1 MRLKSISEKAML
13 LKLTTTFCILVL
25 ADLVVCSQDTTK
37 QIFTPLVNEVIDL
50 DPAKVNENKVK
61 ITNFNQVQINE
72 APGSVYVITADDIE
86 KHGYRDLTEVL
97 IDIPGFNIATDVQ
110 NGTGIAV
117 RGAWASEAKILVMVD
132 GMIMNDMSYG
142 SFIIGGRI
150 PLLNVERIEIIR
162 GASSSIYGGIAGLGV
177 INIITKEGNY
187 SKNSTFMF
195 DAGFSGDEISSS
207 RLTFANTSYLLN
219 DFELSLSGSIYTGNR
234 SNQIYTHPDSTIT
247 DFSDSS
253 RVDDAFLQ
261 MNLRRKSFAYKVLY
275 DDYNFQATHEGI
287 YSLCRTFINDISFD
301 KKFGKFYLNT
311 GFNLKEQIPWNTQ
324 YGDPL
329 IYDLQNLK
337 TRRITFHTTT
347 NFEISD
353 KLNVLAG
360 VVYYND
366 YMRYYRPHLILNTG
380 NTSESFHALAGFG
393 EVSLKTKYF
402 NLFAGGRVDLYES
415 FDPNFSPRISIT
427 KEFKAWHYKL
437 IYGESFK
444 IPTLQNINLAWF
456 NTDPI
461 KPEKIEDYQV
471 ELGFKNANH
480 FINVGGFYTRI
491 QDVIVY
497 GYDLGT
503 YTESYVNNGDISYA
517 GAEVSMQNKFNKFT
531 LKTGYAYYELMHS
544 TGSDFLADT
553 ADIKV
558 GALAIPSH
566 KLTARLLYDLND
578 KNTISLNYI
587 FQSSRKSVEQINA
600 TTEEYAYVQYDPTHL
615 VDLLF
620 QSRGIFKVVDLTAG
634 VKNILNTRNH
644 YTYPMSGGYTTSMG
658 MGREIF
664 VQIKVN
670 L

>member
-1 MRLKSISEKAML
+1 ML
-13 LKLTTTFCILVL
+13 LKLTTTLCILTGV
-25 ADLVVCSQDTTK
+25 DFLVFSQDTTK
-37 QIFTPLVNEVIDL
+37 QIFTPLVNEVIGI

-61 ITNFNQVQINE
+61 ITNLNQVQINE
-72 APGSVYVITADDIE
+72 APGSVYVVTADDIL

-142 SFIIGGRI
+142 SFIVGGRI

-187 SKNSTFMF
+187 SKNSSFVV
-195 DAGFSGDEISSS
+195 DAGFSGDEISAS

-234 SNQIYTHPDSTIT
+234 SNEKYTHPDSTFT

-261 MNLRRKSFAYKVLY
+261 MNLRRKSFAYKVIY

-287 YSLCRTFINDISFD
+287 YSLCRTFINEFSFD
-301 KKFGKFYLNT
+301 KKFGKLSVSSS
-311 GFNLKEQIPWNTQ
+311 FNLKDQIPWNTQ

-337 TRRITFHTTT
+337 TRRITLSTLANYEF
-347 NFEISD
+347 ND

-360 VVYYND
+360 AVYYND
-366 YMRYYRPHLILNTG
+366 FMRYYRPHLILNTG
-380 NTSESFHALAGFG
+380 NTSEGFNALAGFA
-393 EVSLKTKYF
+393 EISWRMRYF
-402 NLFAGGRVDLYES
+402 NLFAGGRLDLYES
-415 FDPNFSPRISIT
+415 FDPNFSPRVSIT
-427 KEFKAWHYKL
+427 KEFKSWHYKL

-456 NTDPI
+456 NTEAI
-461 KPEKIEDYQV
+461 KPEKIEDYQI
-471 ELGFKNANH
+471 ELGYKNANH
-480 FINVGGFYTRI
+480 FIHVGGFYTRI

-503 YTESYVNNGDISYA
+503 FTESYVNNGDVSYA
-517 GAEVSMQNKFNKFT
+517 GTEVSMQNKFNKFT
-531 LKTGYAYYELMHS
+531 VKTGYAYYEFMHS

-553 ADIKV
+553 ADITV
-558 GALAIPSH
+558 GALAIPKH
-566 KLTARLLYDLND
+566 KLTARFLYDLND

-587 FQSSRKSVEQINA
+587 FQSSRTSVEQVDAN
-600 TTEEYAYVQYDPTHL
+600 TEEYAYLTYSPTHL
-615 VDLLF
+615 IDLIF
-620 QSRGIFKVVDLTAG
+620 QSRSIYKVLDLTLG

-644 YTYPMSGGYTTSMG
+644 YTYPMSGGYAASMG
-658 MGREIF
+658 MGREFF
-664 VQIKVN
+664 VQVKVN

>member
-1 MRLKSISEKAML
+1 ML

-25 ADLVVCSQDTTK
+25 ADHLVCSQDTTK

-50 DPAKVNENKVK
+50 DPGKVSENKVK
-61 ITNFNQVQINE
+61 IANFNQVQINE

-117 RGAWASEAKILVMVD
+117 RGAWASEAKILVMID

-142 SFIIGGRI
+142 SFIVGGRI

-187 SKNSTFMF
+187 SKNSSFMF
-195 DAGFSGDEISSS
+195 DSGFSGDELSGT

-219 DFELSLSGSIYTGNR
+219 DFELSLSGSIYSGNR
-234 SNQIYTHPDSTIT
+234 SNQKYLHPDSTMT

-253 RVDDAFLQ
+253 RVDEAFLQ
-261 MNLRRKSFAYKVLY
+261 MNLKRKSFSYKLLY
-275 DDYNFQATHEGI
+275 NDYNFQATHDGI
-287 YSLCRTFINDISFD
+287 YSQCRTFMNDFSFD
-301 KKFGKFYLNT
+301 KKFGKFYLNS
-311 GFNLKEQIPWNTQ
+311 GINLKEQIPWNTQ

-337 TRRITFHTTT
+337 TRRVTLNTTT
-347 NFEISD
+347 NFEISN
-353 KLNVLAG
+353 KLNALVG

-366 YMRYYRPHLILNTG
+366 FMRYYRPHLILNTG
-380 NTSESFHALAGFG
+380 NTSESFHAFAGFA
-393 EVSLKTKYF
+393 EFSFKTKYF
-402 NLFAGGRVDLYES
+402 NLFAGGRADLYES

-427 KEFKAWHYKL
+427 KEFKFWHYKL

-456 NTDPI
+456 NTERI
-461 KPEKIEDYQV
+461 KPEKIEDYQI

-480 FINVGGFYTRI
+480 FINVGAFYTRI

-517 GAEVSMQNKFNKFT
+517 GTEIAMQNKFNKFT
-531 LKTGYAYYELMHS
+531 LKTGYAYYELMQS
-544 TGSDFLADT
+544 TGNDFLADT

-558 GALAIPSH
+558 GALAIPKH
-566 KLTARLLYDLND
+566 KVTARFLYDLND

-587 FQSSRKSVEQINA
+587 FQSSRRSVEQINA
-600 TTEEYAYVQYDPTHL
+600 TTEEYAYLNYDPTHL
-615 VDLLF
+615 VDLIF

-644 YTYPMSGGYTTSMG
+644 YTYPMSGGYATSMG

-664 VQIKVN
+664 VQIKLN